1 MALVSPALGSGSAT
15 GTQVG
20 VPNVVGRTQ
29 GEAETILSGF
39 GLKSRAENIEADFEE
54 GKVFAQNPEA
64 NSVRPKNTVVTLLI
78 AKAPVVPVNLGELLE
93 ELKAAV
99 DPIAPAVQAVGTQ
112 VTTLDEKVGSTVTKL
127 DDLTT
132 KVDTATGKLDDLT
145 AKVDTATGK
154 LDGLDTKVDG
164 VRTKVDDIATS
175 VGAVATKVD
184 GLDGKV
190 ETVSGTVDG
199 LVTKIDSIATA
210 VAAAE
215 TDTAAED
222 RMQKIL
228 DKLDEGQVARGNGG
242 SGGGAAKR
250 SAGSRRSGDP
260 G

>member
-132 KVDTATGKLDDLT
+132 KVDA
-145 AKVDTATGK
+145 ATGK

-164 VRTKVDDIATS
+164 VRSKVDDIATS

-190 ETVSGTVDG
+190 DKVSGAVDG
-199 LVTKIDSIATA
+199 LVTKVDSIATA

-228 DKLDEGQVARGNGG
+228 DKLDEGEVARGNGG